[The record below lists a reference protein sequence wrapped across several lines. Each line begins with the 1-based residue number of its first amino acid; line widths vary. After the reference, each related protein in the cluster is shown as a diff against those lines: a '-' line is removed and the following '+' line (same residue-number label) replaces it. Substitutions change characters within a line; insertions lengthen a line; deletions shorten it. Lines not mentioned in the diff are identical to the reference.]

1 MVPETTEVTFCV
13 RAAISPLLANVY
25 LHDFDRAFHAK
36 DGPAQFAN
44 ARLVRYAD
52 DFVVLARWMGPR
64 VVAWL
69 ERTLEQDLG
78 LTVNR
83 TKTRVVTRRA
93 PRASLDFLGFTL
105 RYDRDLHGRDQRY
118 LHVVPSARAQA
129 RLRATMRADL
139 GAGRDVA
146 VRHDCRGQYAVAWLV
161 DVLPV
166 RIPAHGLPPHQPLP
180 AGTLPLLSA
189 ESESTTQSS
198 VSCGRDA
205 VCGAASRWPP
215 LAVTRVVRFVCRPW
229 RRRVSVSRMLENLH
243 VRFDEGERLSAAP
256 YSTVIPLSSC
266 PLCSLHSRFSSRR
279 SRPLD

>member
-1 MVPETTEVTFCV
+1 MVPETTEGTFCV

-129 RLRATMRADL
+129 RLRATMRGLTSAPAETSLSDTI
-139 GAGRDVA
+139 AA
-146 VRHDCRGQYAVAWLV
+146 VNTRLRGWSTYFRYGYPRMVFR
-161 DVLPV
+161 
-166 RIPAHGLPPHQPLP
+166 RINHYLQ
-180 AGTLPLLSA
+180 
-189 ESESTTQSS
+189 
-198 VSCGRDA
+198 
-205 VCGAASRWPP
+205 
-215 LAVTRVVRFVCRPW
+215 VRFRCFLRN
-229 RRRVSVSRMLENLH
+229 RSQ
-243 VRFDEGERLSAAP
+243 
-256 YSTVIPLSSC
+256 
-266 PLCSLHSRFSSRR
+266 RR
-279 SRPLD
+279 SRPFRAGETLYAGLHRDGLRSL